1 MWIPV
6 SGIYRPVRGSE
17 PRKYLSEESR
27 QTAYGISKRDSR
39 GRINGRIFKERKM
52 QDGIQTRT
60 LGRSEEK
67 MPIK

>member
-27 QTAYGISKRDSR
+27 QTAYGISKGDSR
-39 GRINGRIFKERKM
+39 GRINGRIFKEREM

-60 LGRSEEK
+60 LGGSEEK
-67 MPIK
+67 MPVK